1 MLVLNVTQSLVCT
14 VSKAGT
20 STRRQHVFTVY
31 VVNELKLL
39 PEQSLRVWIQLLCH
53 FLNDGIYGTFI
64 WKLRNP
70 FRPKDMIIYFQFSE
84 NGIDI

>member
-1 MLVLNVTQSLVCT
+1 MLMLNVTESLVCT

-20 STRRQHVFTVY
+20 SHRKQHVFTVY
-31 VVNELKLL
+31 VVNDLKLL

-53 FLNDGIYGTFI
+53 FLNNAIYGTFM

-70 FRPKDMIIYFQFSE
+70 IWTKAMIIILSSVQ
-84 NGIDI
+84 